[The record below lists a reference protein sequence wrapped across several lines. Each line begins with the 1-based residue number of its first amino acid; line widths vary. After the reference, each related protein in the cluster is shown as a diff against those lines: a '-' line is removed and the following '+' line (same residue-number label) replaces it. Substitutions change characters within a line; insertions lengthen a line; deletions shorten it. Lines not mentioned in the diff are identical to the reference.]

1 MTMDAQIDQITINS
15 NLIISMSSRIKI
27 GMIQGLKIMSTNL
40 TSMNQKTLAEIKETC
55 SACLLVQN
63 IAIGLINE
71 YATMTA

>member
-1 MTMDAQIDQITINS
+1 MIMDAQIDQIMIKS
-15 NLIISMSSRIKI
+15 NLIFSLSSRIKI
-27 GMIQGLKIMSTNL
+27 GIISILKIVSTSL

-55 SACLLVQN
+55 SAFLLVQN